1 MCLLLLL
8 PPALTCVGHHQP
20 APGASEHR
28 GRLLRVSAWSQRGLG
43 GKEGFAS
50 SAERGPHRPVIR
62 SQAPRKCLGVGR
74 DMILCPFCNPW
85 RAGGRTNNLIS
96 ARDRDTSARC
106 CPFFDSFCFFV
117 QYTECVKLQQPQ
129 NIAVL
134 GFL

>member
-1 MCLLLLL
+1 MKCACGGAFVFSTDRVECLGTLAFLTADC
-8 PPALTCVGHHQP
+8 PPPRSALTCVGHHQP

-28 GRLLRVSAWSQRGLG
+28 GRLLPVSAGSQRGLG

-50 SAERGPHRPVIR
+50 SAQRGPHRPVIR

-96 ARDRDTSARC
+96 ARDRDTDTLL
-106 CPFFDSFCFFV
+106 PFFS
-117 QYTECVKLQQPQ
+117 
-129 NIAVL
+129 
-134 GFL
+134 